1 MNTTHQT
8 ADGGVPGTG
17 EPPSRSR
24 DSAIARANA
33 RARWDKRWKRFRWR
47 VLLLILLGAI
57 IVLHDRIFVRVD
69 SGQVLLVYYTLFNGT
84 MHNRV
89 GQEGLHVI
97 APWDQAYLYQTRTQT
112 VVNNMTVL
120 SKNGVEVTLDA
131 QIRFHATP
139 EMVPYLH
146 RQYGPGYVD
155 TTIKPQLTEAVQKV
169 IGQYLPEEIYSSE
182 TGASVTQVFSNAKK
196 LIGGVY
202 LDVEDISLLNIS
214 LPDKVQSAIQAKLEA
229 QQNALAYDYRVQQ
242 EQKETERKQIEAKG
256 LQQYAAAVSR
266 IPRSVLVWKAIEA
279 TTELAK
285 SPNSKVIVFGSKD
298 SLPLL
303 LGNVPDIA
311 TEK

>member
-1 MNTTHQT
+1 MSPTYQT
-8 ADGGVPGTG
+8 ANGSNPISG
-17 EPPSRSR
+17 ELPPQSS
-24 DSAIARANA
+24 DKEIARANA
-33 RARWDKRWKRFRWR
+33 KARWTRRWSRFKWR
-47 VLLLILLGAI
+47 LLLLALLVAAILLR
-57 IVLHDRIFVRVD
+57 DRIFIRVD
-69 SGQVLLVYYTLFNGT
+69 SGQVLLVYYSFFNGT

-89 GQEGLHVI
+89 GQEGLHII
-97 APWDQAYLYQTRTQT
+97 APWDQAYLYQTRSQT
-112 VVNNMTVL
+112 VVNQMTVL
-120 SKNGVEVTLDA
+120 SRNGAEVKLDA

-146 RQYGPGYVD
+146 RQYGPGYLD
-155 TTIKPQLTEAVQKV
+155 TAIKPQLSEAVQKV
-169 IGQYLPEEIYSSE
+169 IGQYLPEELYSSE
-182 TGASVTQVFSNAKK
+182 TGASVTQIFSNAKK

-202 LDVEDISLLNIS
+202 LEVEDISLLNIR
-214 LPDKVQSAIQAKLEA
+214 LPDKVQTAVQNKLEA
-229 QQNALAYDYRVQQ
+229 QQNALAYDYRVLQ

-256 LQQYAAAVSR
+256 LQQYAAAVSG